1 MKDRTEVSAFVDL
14 LVNYNNIDKVK
25 YYNVPA
31 SNFGYDSA
39 EIITYI
45 FVGYVGAF
53 CRTLKISVKYAK
65 KMW

>member
-31 SNFGYDSA
+31 SQSLDM
-39 EIITYI
+39 I
-45 FVGYVGAF
+45 V
-53 CRTLKISVKYAK
+53 LK
-65 KMW
+65 